1 MCADRTFDLP
11 FQKPGSSASDRR
23 ASKPVS
29 NNPLRKEK
37 IDLLCP
43 RGKETLSLS
52 NSRFQARLDSTRVVL
67 TQPPTEERGRGILYA
82 YDALASIFT
91 SRIEDRRYDVVISFT
106 CFSLLSALQSV
117 SALFGCCCCLLYAL
131 RPTSGIGIVCNMHK
145 CALRR
150 VGFRPRGV

>member
-1 MCADRTFDLP
+1 MRGPHLRSAIPEAGVKCQQEHRTSPSRTTHYGKKKLICFAQGEKKLYRFRIP
-11 FQKPGSSASDRR
+11 AS
-23 ASKPVS
+23 
-29 NNPLRKEK
+29 
-37 IDLLCP
+37 
-43 RGKETLSLS
+43 
-52 NSRFQARLDSTRVVL
+52 RLDWILHVWFFKNRGT
-67 TQPPTEERGRGILYA
+67 GRGILYA

-106 CFSLLSALQSV
+106 CFSLLSALSA
-117 SALFGCCCCLLYAL
+117 SALFGCCCCLLFAL

>member
-1 MCADRTFDLP
+1 MPATAEQASPSRTTHYGKKKLICFAQGEKKLYRFRIP
-11 FQKPGSSASDRR
+11 AS
-23 ASKPVS
+23 
-29 NNPLRKEK
+29 
-37 IDLLCP
+37 
-43 RGKETLSLS
+43 
-52 NSRFQARLDSTRVVL
+52 RLELDVTRVVP
-67 TQPPTEERGRGILYA
+67 TPTEERGRGILYA

-106 CFSLLSALQSV
+106 CFSLLSALSA